1 MDWFPIEEV
10 VKFILILLSLW
21 GFWYLSGKNFILN
34 KLEKF
39 IPFDNDVENNKS
51 GSKKHAHINYLKYVF
66 RLIFVGLVS
75 AFIIPILTG
84 TWFHN
89 WPNISIGDDAGLRT
103 AILTATGGVVV
114 LLTFIETRRKNID
127 DAFRDRKLKG
137 LELLGSENSRS
148 RLIGFDMLSVLIDE
162 KINEGDK
169 QEAQQILNHICN
181 NISVSSKENKD
192 KNISRANNHMVESIR
207 RHYYKKKKDNYTNY
221 TKVSWSDLSLEF
233 FDCDFKINTTFERM
247 EVKHKF
253 IFRAC
258 RFHIMRFQGSEINKL
273 YFIDCEFGHF
283 VGSGLEEVVLDLS
296 SVAIGEELRL
306 ERYMNGNGKKATFEG
321 LEFSEGCKK
330 PFISLRQ
337 KHGEALYQ
345 EFDTSDIYDAYNKVK
360 NSPCEYIEEQPEE
373 GTWVSPSEAYND
385 KNIDSSDKP
394 ASKDPVQVPHR
405 DSKKSLPQNVSQR
418 RNRKRVSRPV
428 EPQQLGG
435 NAPSPENANHGG
447 FGLGSTSNK
456 KNGEVGQ
463 SNSSRQP
470 APRVRPAPRQR

>member
-1 MDWFPIEEV
+1 MNWFPIEEV

-21 GFWYLSGKNFILN
+21 GFWYLSGKDFILN
-34 KLEKF
+34 RLEKF

-75 AFIIPILTG
+75 AFIIPTLTG

-89 WPNISIGDDAGLRT
+89 WPNISIGDDASLRT

-114 LLTFIETRRKNID
+114 LLTFIETHRKNID

-207 RHYYKKKKDNYTNY
+207 RHYHKKDKY

-233 FDCDFKINTTFERM
+233 FDCDFKIRAVFKRM
-247 EVKHKF
+247 EMNGKI
-253 IFRAC
+253 IFRNC
-258 RFHIMRFQGSEINKL
+258 RFNIVEFNESKINEL
-273 YFIDCEFGHF
+273 YFIDCEFGYG
-283 VGSGLEEVVLDLS
+283 VGLYPQEIVLDLS
-296 SVAIGEELRL
+296 SVQIGKTLQITRCTNNNHLAEADKLSIDINIDEYKNKNKSIDRSSIYEHIREYNLKGCK
-306 ERYMNGNGKKATFEG
+306 EGYMQFGKKFFKDVNKSVENN
-321 LEFSEGCKK
+321 LLNIKYSNNN
-330 PFISLRQ
+330 SLSV
-337 KHGEALYQ
+337 GDNGINASNINYVDDCG
-345 EFDTSDIYDAYNKVK
+345 FDCILDVPSDD
-360 NSPCEYIEEQPEE
+360 
-373 GTWVSPSEAYND
+373 
-385 KNIDSSDKP
+385 
-394 ASKDPVQVPHR
+394 
-405 DSKKSLPQNVSQR
+405 
-418 RNRKRVSRPV
+418 
-428 EPQQLGG
+428 
-435 NAPSPENANHGG
+435 
-447 FGLGSTSNK
+447 GSTK
-456 KNGEVGQ
+456 FF
-463 SNSSRQP
+463 
-470 APRVRPAPRQR
+470 